1 MHNPLRQRLHIK
13 RLWLGHVWTFN
24 WAHKPL
30 CARFREGVVQ
40 IGRAYVCRSC
50 LLLYTGL
57 AAGIVLLPVIERPL
71 SFPAVCGGL
80 ALMVL
85 TVVLSA
91 PMWYKRWPRR
101 MRDILRFASGLSISF
116 CLSLLFTGHVAIG
129 IIGAAL
135 MLACWKLYFHL
146 RGGRKRQ
153 ACNGCQQLETGQ
165 ICAGFAYQAEHIRR
179 YEQAATEYLLAE
191 GGVSLPAGKL
201 TNKG

>member
-1 MHNPLRQRLHIK
+1 MHNSLRQRLHIK
-13 RLWLGHVWTFN
+13 RLWLGHAWTFN

-30 CARFREGVVQ
+30 CARFREDVVR

-50 LLLYTGL
+50 LLVYSGL
-57 AAGIVLLPVIERPL
+57 ITGIVLFLAIGAQL
-71 SFPAVCGGL
+71 SFPAVCMGVTL
-80 ALMVL
+80 TAL

-91 PMWYKRWPRR
+91 PVWYKKWPRCV
-101 MRDILRFASGLSISF
+101 RDILRFASGLSISF

-135 MLACWKLYFHL
+135 MLAFWKVYFHL

-153 ACNGCQQLETGQ
+153 ACDGCEQLDTGR

-179 YEQAATEYLLAE
+179 YEQAATDYLLAE
-191 GGVSLPAGKL
+191 GGISLPAGKL
-201 TNKG
+201 TDKG

>member
-1 MHNPLRQRLHIK
+1 MHNSLRQRLHIK
-13 RLWLGHVWTFN
+13 RLWLGHAWTFN

-30 CARFREGVVQ
+30 CARFQEDVVR
-40 IGRAYVCRSC
+40 IGRAYICRSC
-50 LLLYTGL
+50 LLVYTGL
-57 AAGIVLLPVIERPL
+57 VMGIVLLLAVGAPL
-71 SFPAVCGGL
+71 SYPIVCGGATL
-80 ALMVL
+80 VVA

-91 PMWYKRWPRR
+91 PMWYKKWPRR

-129 IIGAAL
+129 IIGTAL
-135 MLACWKLYFHL
+135 MLAFWKLYFHL

-153 ACNGCQQLETGQ
+153 ACDGCQQLEIGQ

-191 GGVSLPAGKL
+191 GGISLPTGKL
-201 TNKG
+201 TDKD